1 MSQQSLTVRFGKLLL
16 GISAIVLFSTVL
28 LPSLTRSCD
37 KLAQLSAMLEEKEI
51 DPSRYYYSDVDKVG
65 DASQEM
71 SNTMRFMPM
80 GPESASAGHDK

>member
-1 MSQQSLTVRFGKLLL
+1 MSQQPLFLRFGKLLL
-16 GISAIVLFSTVL
+16 GIAVIVLFSTVL
-28 LPSLTRSCD
+28 LPTLTRSCD

-65 DASQEM
+65 DASQEL

-80 GPESASAGHDK
+80 GPEPAPAGQDK